1 MRSRSRYARR
11 AVGAGVVAVAI
22 SAGVFWYV
30 TENASARALL
40 RTDPNGIPEIGGL
53 MQFGTSQG
61 RAVYRAS
68 CVSCHGPGGEGDPSL
83 GVPNLRD
90 QDWLYATGSPAEIER
105 TVAYGIRSRH
115 PKAWNLTA
123 MPAYARA
130 VPLQGQNLPS
140 LTPTQISDLVEYLIS
155 LSGRQTDVAASDRGK
170 RLFTITAGC
179 FDCHAEDARGDVSI
193 GAPNLTDQIWLYGD
207 GSRAAIA
214 DSISHGHQGVCPAQV
229 NRLSAMEIR
238 EVALYVYTLSH
249 PTLLE
254 KKVD

>member
-1 MRSRSRYARR
+1 MRSRSTHARR
-11 AVGAGVVAVAI
+11 AVGVVALAI
-22 SAGVFWYV
+22 YAGVFWYL
-30 TENASARALL
+30 TESAPTRALL
-40 RTDPNGIPEIGGL
+40 RTDPNAIPEIADL
-53 MQFGTSQG
+53 MQFGASHG
-61 RAVYRAS
+61 RIVYRAS

-83 GVPNLRD
+83 GVPSLRD

-105 TVAYGIRSRH
+105 TVAYGIRSHH

-130 VPLQGQNLPS
+130 IPLQGQNLPS
-140 LTPTQISDLVEYLIS
+140 LTPTQISDLTEYLVS
-155 LSGRQTDVAASDRGK
+155 LSGHQADVAASDRGK
-170 RLFTITAGC
+170 RLFTVAAGC
-179 FDCHAEDARGDVSI
+179 FDCHADDARGDASI

-214 DSISHGHQGVCPAQV
+214 DSISYGHQGVCPAQV
-229 NRLSAMEIR
+229 NRLSAAEIR

-249 PTLLE
+249 PVAFD